1 MYKKIIDDNP
11 LKNYCESSENSDLY
25 RRASSIKLSI
35 LRRESNPMPISS
47 LKNES
52 SVFYNPEHT
61 KVFSKRFNLKG
72 KKWV

>member
-1 MYKKIIDDNP
+1 M
-11 LKNYCESSENSDLY
+11 
-25 RRASSIKLSI
+25 

-47 LKNES
+47 FENES